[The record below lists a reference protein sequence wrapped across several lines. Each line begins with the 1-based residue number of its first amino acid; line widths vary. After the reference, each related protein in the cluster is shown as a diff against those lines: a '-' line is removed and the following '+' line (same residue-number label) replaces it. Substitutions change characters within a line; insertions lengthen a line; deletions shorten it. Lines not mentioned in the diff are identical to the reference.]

1 MPIRAQDVLSI
12 SEAPTRLAEL
22 AEDVVA
28 GAEKILTKDGAPYVA
43 IIDARKLDFYHA
55 LEVEHGRLVMLDDAQ
70 KGLEDGLAHR
80 MHSEEEY
87 RNLLRQS
94 ESRK

>member
-43 IIDARKLDFYHA
+43 IIEVSPSLKPYASV
-55 LEVEHGRLVMLDDAQ
+55 LEGITL
-70 KGLEDGLAHR
+70 
-80 MHSEEEY
+80 
-87 RNLLRQS
+87 
-94 ESRK
+94 